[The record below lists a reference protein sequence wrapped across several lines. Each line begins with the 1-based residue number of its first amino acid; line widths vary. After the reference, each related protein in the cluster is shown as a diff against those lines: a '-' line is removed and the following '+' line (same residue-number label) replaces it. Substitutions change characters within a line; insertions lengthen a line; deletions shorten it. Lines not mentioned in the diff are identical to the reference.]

1 MATLFFIALVVATF
15 AAFGRGSTPRHE
27 RLPVGAWHFADVNA
41 NVRRGFRAVTPHRDR
56 MEPILDGIT
65 AGVR

>member
-27 RLPVGAWHFADVNA
+27 RLPVGAWSFADVNA
-41 NVRRGFRAVTPHRDR
+41 NARRGFRAVTPARQS
-56 MEPILDGIT
+56 DGT
-65 AGVR
+65 HS